1 MIKDMKSYRNV
12 KVFNNNIDEIIE
24 YLENENKNPT
34 LIITKLP
41 ELKKESDDLGRIA
54 TTSMLLKSIENN
66 RNENLLRRLFNI
78 CNSNCHCYIFTN
90 KDRLNVDYEY
100 MIKAGFIFQD
110 IIVFKTKVESKKNRL
125 FKSGLGYILF
135 FTKESNYFYIRSL
148 NKINSKEPINFI
160 DLNLVNY
167 DKDYPIKIV
176 DRIIAL
182 SKLDKLDENLIVDL
196 QSETGVVPKIALENS
211 MECVCLSIG
220 KFVNRKLAT
229 YLTGINNKK
238 KDKETKVKKDYKEKN
253 EKISKTMKKT
263 ILKNSIKKIR
273 ENKE

>member
-12 KVFNNNIDEIIE
+12 KIFNNNIDEMIE

-34 LIITKLP
+34 IIITKLP
-41 ELKKESDDLGRIA
+41 EFKKENDDLGRIA

-78 CNSNCHCYIFTN
+78 CNSNCHCYIFTD
-90 KDRLNVDYEY
+90 KDKLNTDYEY
-100 MIKAGFIFQD
+100 MVKAGFVFQD

-160 DLNLVNY
+160 DLDLVNY

-182 SKLDKLDENLIVDL
+182 SKLDKLDDNLIVDL

-253 EKISKTMKKT
+253 KKISKTMKKT

>member
-1 MIKDMKSYRNV
+1 MKIYRNV
-12 KVFNNNIDEIIE
+12 KVFSNSIDEVIE

-54 TTSMLLKSIENN
+54 TTSMLLESIENN
-66 RNENLLRRLFNI
+66 RNENLLKRLFNV
-78 CNSNCHCYIFTN
+78 CNSNCHCYIFTD
-90 KDRLNVDYEY
+90 KDKLNIDYEY

-110 IIVFKTKVESKKNRL
+110 IVIFRTKVENKKNRL

-148 NKINSKEPINFI
+148 NKVNKKEPINFI
-160 DLNLVNY
+160 DLDLVSY
-167 DKDYPIKIV
+167 EKDYPKKIV
-176 DRIIAL
+176 QRIIAMSRL
-182 SKLDKLDENLIVDL
+182 EKLDENLIIDL
-196 QSETGVVPKIALENS
+196 QSETGIVPKIALENG
-211 MECVCLSIG
+211 MECVCLGVG

-238 KDKETKVKKDYKEKN
+238 KNKVIKVKKDYKEKN
-253 EKISKTMKKT
+253 EKISKSMKKT
-263 ILKNSIKKIR
+263 LLKNDIKKIR